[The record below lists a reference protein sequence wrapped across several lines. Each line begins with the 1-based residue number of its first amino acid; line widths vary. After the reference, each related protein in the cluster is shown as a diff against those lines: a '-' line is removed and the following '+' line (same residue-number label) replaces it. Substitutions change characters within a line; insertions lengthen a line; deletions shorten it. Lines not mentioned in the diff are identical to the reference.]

1 MTLNLFIPRRKSASS
16 LSECVGVGGPLVP
29 PAGSPS
35 GGVGTELW
43 HPPSDKCEE
52 LRPMEFMF
60 FGSVATFDA
69 GTAICCEESNVCN
82 ACRTS

>member
-1 MTLNLFIPRRKSASS
+1 MILPRRKSASS
-16 LSECVGVGGPLVP
+16 LSECVGVGGPFVP

-43 HPPSDKCEE
+43 HPPSDTCEE
-52 LRPMEFMF
+52 PLMEFMF

-69 GTAICCEESNVCN
+69 GTAICDEESNVCN
-82 ACRTS
+82 DCRTS